1 MTAVDATSATSAA
14 SGLAA
19 AQARIAQIQSSIESL
34 QATVAGVPATSTTST
49 TSTAGSGSN
58 FASVLAGVQGGQATT
73 ATGASGATTPGQQV
87 VQIAEQYLGTP
98 YVYGSNDP
106 SKGLDCSGL
115 VQVAY
120 RRMGI
125 DLPRVTYDQ
134 VKVGQPVDRADL
146 QPGDLVFSVGDK
158 GMRVNGHVGIYAGNG
173 MYVVAPHTGDVVKLA
188 PLPQNITAIRR
199 ILPSAGSAIG
209 G

>member
-1 MTAVDATSATSAA
+1 VTAVDATGFA
-14 SGLAA
+14 SGFNAV
-19 AQARIAQIQSSIESL
+19 QARIAEIQSSFAPL
-34 QATVAGVPATSTTST
+34 QTTTSN
-49 TSTAGSGSN
+49 SAGASGSD
-58 FASVLAGVQGGQATT
+58 FASVLAGVQNG
-73 ATGASGATTPGQQV
+73 SGATAATAGAGAGGSTRGAQV
-87 VQIAEQYLGTP
+87 VADAEKYLGTK

-106 SKGLDCSGL
+106 SRGLDCSGL

-120 RRMGI
+120 RDMGV

-134 VKVGQPVDRADL
+134 VKVGQPVSQADL

-188 PLPQNITAIRR
+188 PLPKNITAIRR
-199 ILPSAGSAIG
+199 IFPAGS
-209 G
+209 

>member
-1 MTAVDATSATSAA
+1 MTAVDATGFA
-14 SGLAA
+14 SGFSAV
-19 AQARIAQIQSSIESL
+19 QARIAEIQSGF
-34 QATVAGVPATSTTST
+34 APVPSTTSNS
-49 TSTAGSGSN
+49 TSASGSD
-58 FASVLAGVQGGQATT
+58 FASVLAGVQNGSGTGTT
-73 ATGASGATTPGQQV
+73 AVSGASAGGSTRGAQV
-87 VQIAEQYLGTP
+87 VADAEKYLGTK

-106 SKGLDCSGL
+106 SRGLDCSGL

-120 RRMGI
+120 RDMGV

-134 VKVGQPVDRADL
+134 VKVGQPVSQADL

-188 PLPQNITAIRR
+188 PLPKNITAIRR
-199 ILPSAGSAIG
+199 IFPAGS
-209 G
+209 

>member
-1 MTAVDATSATSAA
+1 VTAVDAASATS
-14 SGLAA
+14 GLVA
-19 AQARIAQIQSSIESL
+19 AQARIAQIQSAIAGL
-34 QATVAGVPATSTTST
+34 QTTAVGGTSTSSATS
-49 TSTAGSGSN
+49 ASGSD
-58 FASVLAGVQGGQATT
+58 FASVLAGVQGTQD
-73 ATGASGATTPGQQV
+73 ATGAGAGGTAAGQQV
-87 VQIAEQYLGTP
+87 VDIAKQYLGLP

-134 VKVGQPVDRADL
+134 EKVGQPVDRADL

-188 PLPQNITAIRR
+188 PLPKNITAIRR
-199 ILPSAGSAIG
+199 VLPSAGSAIG
-209 G
+209 GGR

>member
-1 MTAVDATSATSAA
+1 MTVVDAT

-19 AQARIAQIQSSIESL
+19 AQARMAQIQSAIAGL
-34 QATVAGVPATSTTST
+34 TATATPQTQP
-49 TSTAGSGSN
+49 TAVSD
-58 FASVLAGVQGGQATT
+58 FASVLAGVQGGQDVT
-73 ATGASGATTPGQQV
+73 ATGAGGTAAGQQV
-87 VQIAEQYLGTP
+87 VDIAKQYLGLP

-188 PLPQNITAIRR
+188 PLPKNITAIRR
-199 ILPSAGSAIG
+199 VLPSAGSAIG
-209 G
+209 GGR

>member
-1 MTAVDATSATSAA
+1 MTVVDAT

-19 AQARIAQIQSSIESL
+19 AQARMAQIQSAIAGL
-34 QATVAGVPATSTTST
+34 TATATPQTQGA
-49 TSTAGSGSN
+49 AGSD
-58 FASVLAGVQGGQATT
+58 FASVLAGVQGGQDVT
-73 ATGASGATTPGQQV
+73 ATGAGGNAAGQQV
-87 VQIAEQYLGTP
+87 VDIAKQYLGLP

-188 PLPQNITAIRR
+188 PLPKNITAIRR
-199 ILPSAGSAIG
+199 VLPSAGSAIG
-209 G
+209 GGR

>member
-1 MTAVDATSATSAA
+1 MTVVDAT

-19 AQARIAQIQSSIESL
+19 AQARMAQIQSAIAGL
-34 QATVAGVPATSTTST
+34 TATATPQTQA
-49 TSTAGSGSN
+49 TAGSD
-58 FASVLAGVQGGQATT
+58 FASVLAGVQGGQDVT
-73 ATGASGATTPGQQV
+73 ATGAGGTAAGQQV
-87 VQIAEQYLGTP
+87 VDIAKQYLGLP

-188 PLPQNITAIRR
+188 PLPKNITAIRR
-199 ILPSAGSAIG
+199 VLPSAGSAIG
-209 G
+209 GGR

>member
-1 MTAVDATSATSAA
+1 MTVVDAT

-19 AQARIAQIQSSIESL
+19 AQARMAQIQSAIAGL
-34 QATVAGVPATSTTST
+34 TATATPQTQGA
-49 TSTAGSGSN
+49 AGSD
-58 FASVLAGVQGGQATT
+58 FASVLAGVQGGQDVT
-73 ATGASGATTPGQQV
+73 ATGAGGTAAGQQV
-87 VQIAEQYLGTP
+87 VDIAKQYLGLP

-188 PLPQNITAIRR
+188 PLPKNITAIRR
-199 ILPSAGSAIG
+199 VLPSAGSAIG
-209 G
+209 GGR

>member
-1 MTAVDATSATSAA
+1 MTVVDAT

-19 AQARIAQIQSSIESL
+19 AQARMAQIQSAIAGL
-34 QATVAGVPATSTTST
+34 TATATPQTQAA
-49 TSTAGSGSN
+49 AGSD
-58 FASVLAGVQGGQATT
+58 FASVLAGVQGGQDVT
-73 ATGASGATTPGQQV
+73 ATGAGGTAAGQQV
-87 VQIAEQYLGTP
+87 VDIAKQYLGLP

-188 PLPQNITAIRR
+188 PLPKNITAIRR
-199 ILPSAGSAIG
+199 VLPSAGSAIG
-209 G
+209 GGR